1 MKKLPNHPVG
11 RSSSRSRRIAASLGS
26 RAAVVDLLRK
36 IWDEGR
42 PITFDNFSYADVHY
56 EDVHCDEEFDVLRD
70 CLPFRMLVQTD

>member
-1 MKKLPNHPVG
+1 
-11 RSSSRSRRIAASLGS
+11 
-26 RAAVVDLLRK
+26 VDLLRK